1 MVAVPLADVVVTV
14 SVTDGVDVTLVVKVL
29 PEESVVVIATTT
41 GVAPDEADGRR
52 ALMLDSR
59 AAI

>member
-1 MVAVPLADVVVTV
+1 VHIETHVAVP
-14 SVTDGVDVTLVVKVL
+14 VTDGVEVTLVVKVL
-29 PEESVVVIATTT
+29 PLESVVVTAMTT

>member
-1 MVAVPLADVVVTV
+1 MHIETHVAVPVA
-14 SVTDGVDVTLVVKVL
+14 DGVEVTLVVKVL
-29 PEESVVVIATTT
+29 PFESVVVTAMTT